1 MPLTVLVP
9 MVLLGIAGIAL
20 LLHVLGLSQ
29 RKLFGD
35 VAEART
41 AWLHEFPEDM
51 PIRLVLS
58 HDHRAALIDT
68 AKGHGIVWPMGADS
82 TARYLD
88 GAKVA
93 RTATGLR
100 IDLPD
105 YTAPRIDLELD
116 AEEVARWPQ
125 LMETDP

>member
-1 MPLTVLVP
+1 MSLTILVP
-9 MVLLGIAGIAL
+9 MVVLGIAGIAL

-35 VAEART
+35 VAEARV
-41 AWLHEFPEDM
+41 AWLDEFPEDV
-51 PIRLVLS
+51 PTRVALS
-58 HDHRAALIDT
+58 HDHLAALIDT
-68 AKGHGIVWPMGADS
+68 EKGHGIVWPMGADS

-88 GAKVA
+88 GATVT

-105 YTAPRIDLELD
+105 YTAPRIDLQLD
-116 AEEVARWPQ
+116 AEEVASWPT
-125 LMETDP
+125 LMETTP